1 MKKTEKT
8 IIIVVVAVILIA
20 AILFLVKKQENP
32 LSMSTGENNPVAIL
46 DQGLQ
51 VRDFLGDGFGVKIPQ
66 GWKEQVAPTGV
77 SLMAVDVTSLVN
89 DQRAQQINF
98 HPYYTVTLDSLAG
111 TAREQYMTN
120 IKRDISLVVPG
131 IVFGNENDLE
141 INANQAWAMEGDVIQ
156 NEIAFK
162 LLMVFVKGKNDDLWV
177 LSFNTTK
184 ADWDRDS
191 AVFTEVAQSFLI
203 R

>member
-1 MKKTEKT
+1 
-8 IIIVVVAVILIA
+8 
-20 AILFLVKKQENP
+20 
-32 LSMSTGENNPVAIL
+32 
-46 DQGLQ
+46 
-51 VRDFLGDGFGVKIPQ
+51 
-66 GWKEQVAPTGV
+66 
-77 SLMAVDVTSLVN
+77 MAVDVASLVG

-98 HPYYTVTLDSLAG
+98 HPYYTVVLDSLAG
-111 TAREQYMTN
+111 TTREEYMAN
-120 IKRDISLVVPG
+120 IKRDISLIVPG
-131 IVFGNENDLE
+131 IIFSSENDLE